1 MAAEN
6 IYWIHGRI
14 MDLLE
19 HYLSLATK
27 SIFVENM
34 ILAYFLGMC
43 SFLAV
48 SKKIETSIGL
58 GKAVIFVNGIT
69 VPLNWC
75 INNYLLKEGA
85 LSWTGIAG
93 TETIDLSFLHLIMF
107 IATIAALVQVV
118 EMVIEKFSATLYSSL
133 GIFLPLITVN
143 CSILG
148 ASLFMNE
155 RAYTFG
161 ESVVFGTSS
170 GIGFAL
176 AIVSMSAIRFKL
188 KYSNIPDGL
197 KGLGITMILTGLIS
211 MAYLAFSGIQL

>member
-1 MAAEN
+1 ME
-6 IYWIHGRI
+6 
-14 MDLLE
+14 LLQ

-27 SIFVENM
+27 SIFIENM

-48 SKKIETSIGL
+48 SKKIETSIGM
-58 GKAVIFVNGIT
+58 GKAVVFVCGIT

-75 INNYLLKEGA
+75 INNFLLKEGA
-85 LSWTGIAG
+85 LSWTGIKAM
-93 TETIDLSFLHLIMF
+93 ESVDLSFLHLIMF
-107 IATIAALVQVV
+107 IATIAALVQLV
-118 EMVIEKFSATLYSSL
+118 EMIIEKFSASLYTSL

-161 ESVVFGTSS
+161 ESVVFGVSS
-170 GIGFAL
+170 GSGFAL
-176 AIVSMSAIRFKL
+176 AIVSMAAIRFKL

-197 KGLGITMILTGLIS
+197 KGLCITMILTGLIS

>member
-1 MAAEN
+1 ME
-6 IYWIHGRI
+6 
-14 MDLLE
+14 LLQ
-19 HYLSLATK
+19 HYLSIATK
-27 SIFVENM
+27 TIFIENM

-43 SFLAV
+43 SYLAV

-85 LSWTGIAG
+85 LTWTRIPG
-93 TETIDLSFLHLIMF
+93 TELVDLSFLHLVMF
-107 IATIAALVQVV
+107 IATIAALVQLV
-118 EMVIEKFSATLYSSL
+118 EMIIEKFSASLYTSL

-161 ESVVFGTSS
+161 ESVVFGVSA
-170 GIGFAL
+170 GAGFAL
-176 AIVSMSAIRFKL
+176 AIISMSAIRFKL

>member
-1 MAAEN
+1 ME
-6 IYWIHGRI
+6 
-14 MDLLE
+14 LLQ

-27 SIFVENM
+27 TIFIENM

-43 SFLAV
+43 SYLAV

-75 INNYLLKEGA
+75 INNYFLKEGA
-85 LSWTGIAG
+85 LTWTGIPG
-93 TETIDLSFLHLIMF
+93 TELVDLSFLHLVMF
-107 IATIAALVQVV
+107 IATIAALVQLV
-118 EMVIEKFSATLYSSL
+118 EMIIEKFSASLYTSL

-161 ESVVFGTSS
+161 ESVVFGVSA
-170 GIGFAL
+170 GVGFAL
-176 AIVSMSAIRFKL
+176 AIISMSAIRFKL
-188 KYSNIPDGL
+188 KYSNVPDGL
-197 KGLGITMILTGLIS
+197 KGLGITMILTGLLS
-211 MAYLAFSGIQL
+211 MAYLSFSGIQL

>member
-1 MAAEN
+1 ME
-6 IYWIHGRI
+6 
-14 MDLLE
+14 LLQ

-27 SIFVENM
+27 SIFIENM

-43 SFLAV
+43 SYLAV

-85 LSWTGIAG
+85 LTWTGIPG
-93 TETIDLSFLHLIMF
+93 TELVDLSFLHLVMF
-107 IATIAALVQVV
+107 IATIAALVQLV
-118 EMVIEKFSATLYSSL
+118 EMIIEKFSASLYTSL

-161 ESVVFGTSS
+161 ESLVFGVSA
-170 GIGFAL
+170 GAGFAL
-176 AIVSMSAIRFKL
+176 AIISMSAIRFKL

>member
-1 MAAEN
+1 ME
-6 IYWIHGRI
+6 
-14 MDLLE
+14 MLQ

-27 SIFVENM
+27 SIFIENM

-43 SFLAV
+43 SYLAV

-69 VPLNWC
+69 VPLNWS

-85 LSWTGIAG
+85 LTWTGIPG
-93 TETIDLSFLHLIMF
+93 TELIDLSYLHLVMF
-107 IATIAALVQVV
+107 IATIAALVQLV
-118 EMVIEKFSATLYSSL
+118 EMIIEKFSASLYTSL

-161 ESVVFGTSS
+161 ESLVFGVSA

>member
-1 MAAEN
+1 ME
-6 IYWIHGRI
+6 
-14 MDLLE
+14 LLQ

-27 SIFVENM
+27 SIFIENM

-43 SFLAV
+43 SYLAV

-85 LSWTGIAG
+85 LTWTGIPG
-93 TETIDLSFLHLIMF
+93 TELIDLSFLHLVMF
-107 IATIAALVQVV
+107 IATIAALVQLV
-118 EMVIEKFSATLYSSL
+118 EMIIEKFSASLYTSL

-161 ESVVFGTSS
+161 ESLVFGVSA
-170 GIGFAL
+170 GAGFAL
-176 AIVSMSAIRFKL
+176 AIISMSAIRFKL